1 MKKMNKTI
9 LLLISIFVCSIIA
22 NASLN
27 SYFGRIDS
35 EVEVE
40 QSITIDELSVTSPIK
55 HKIKL
60 MSGDSTT
67 YKHTICNKAKTCNVS
82 INQTTTGLTSGLTL
96 TILYKNNKEVVF
108 PFNLSSESKVLLQ
121 FVYDTDVNLKAK
133 TYNVRT
139 YFYVEEV

>member
-1 MKKMNKTI
+1 MKKINKTI

-35 EVEVE
+35 EIKVE
-40 QSITIDELSVTSPIK
+40 QSITIDKLPVTNPIN

-60 MSGDSTT
+60 MSGDSAT
-67 YKHTICNKAKTCNVS
+67 YKHTIYNKAKTCNVS

-96 TILYKNNKEVVF
+96 TILYKNNTEVVF
-108 PFNLSSESKVLLQ
+108 PFNLSSGEKVKLQ
-121 FVYDTDVNLKAK
+121 FIYDTDVNLKAK
-133 TYNVRT
+133 TYNVKT
-139 YFYVEEV
+139 YFYVEEI